1 MEVDQKG
8 HELNEWNTVT
18 KARFVMVS
26 RDPMNKGSAIL
37 NPLIAETE
45 EEKALFRRGEGN
57 TTLFYLVVLFSPLD
71 GCIGRLFSYRWK
83 IQVSRIILLNR
94 KQGKASSNANEV
106 LVPATPQ

>member
-1 MEVDQKG
+1 MRGHVTWVGKTSIEATMEVDQKG

-57 TTLFYLVVLFSPLD
+57 ILFGSFN
-71 GCIGRLFSYRWK
+71 FYR
-83 IQVSRIILLNR
+83 
-94 KQGKASSNANEV
+94 
-106 LVPATPQ
+106 